1 MKTSEEYSSYWMK
14 IIMLT
19 GAMFVFSITGG
30 LLAGA
35 IRMIYLVKLNKS
47 LIRAATNLHSAGQI
61 MKKAILEPS
70 VLAVIANERNGM
82 DFNKSCEVY
91 EKCSK
96 KPIKL
101 LLNLFG
107 MDDLT
112 KDFVKYYDSKFLKA
126 KKKGKS
132 KDKKVKTSKNSKK

>member
-1 MKTSEEYSSYWMK
+1 MKTSEEYNSYWMK

-47 LIRAATNLHSAGQI
+47 LIRAATNLQSAGQI

-82 DFNKSCEVY
+82 DFNESCEVY

-96 KPIKL
+96 NPIKL
-101 LLNLFG
+101 LVNLFG

-112 KDFVKYYDSKFLKA
+112 KEFVKYYDSKFLKA

-132 KDKKVKTSKNSKK
+132 KDKKAKTSKKSKK

>member
-70 VLAVIANERNGM
+70 VLAVIANEGNGM
-82 DFNKSCEVY
+82 DFNE
-91 EKCSK
+91 
-96 KPIKL
+96 
-101 LLNLFG
+101 
-107 MDDLT
+107 
-112 KDFVKYYDSKFLKA
+112 
-126 KKKGKS
+126 KGKS